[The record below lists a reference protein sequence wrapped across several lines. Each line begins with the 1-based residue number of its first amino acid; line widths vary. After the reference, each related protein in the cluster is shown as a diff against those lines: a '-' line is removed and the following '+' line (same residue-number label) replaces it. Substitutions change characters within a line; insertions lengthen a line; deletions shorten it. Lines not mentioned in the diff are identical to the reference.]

1 MQLIGKKACEGLRI
15 RSGLIPGEVTGAQRD
30 PEIEAGPPGAS
41 PITWAMPIT
50 WCHLIWCHVPWYHFT
65 WCPICHLVLYHP
77 GALAFPTALLRS
89 PSHPRHF
96 LFARVKLEACVLYTG
111 SHGLEAYFLL
121 SRVPRLF
128 SGSLRTLVLPAEES
142 CW

>member
-41 PITWAMPIT
+41 PITWATPIT

-65 WCPICHLVLYHP
+65 WCPSVIWYCTTR
-77 GALAFPTALLRS
+77 G
-89 PSHPRHF
+89 PSHSPPPF
-96 LFARVKLEACVLYTG
+96 SDLLLTPGTSCLQ
-111 SHGLEAYFLL
+111 GLN
-121 SRVPRLF
+121 
-128 SGSLRTLVLPAEES
+128 
-142 CW
+142 